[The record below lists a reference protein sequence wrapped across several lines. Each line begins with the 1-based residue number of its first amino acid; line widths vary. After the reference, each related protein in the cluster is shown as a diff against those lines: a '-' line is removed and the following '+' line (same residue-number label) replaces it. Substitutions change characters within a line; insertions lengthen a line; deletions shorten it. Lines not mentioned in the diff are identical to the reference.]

1 MKNVAMSCADYAL
14 GVPSWCC
21 KHATLKTTM
30 NNSSTTLL
38 LLNFPGRQ
46 RDRSVR
52 PSSAPSTTSRPA
64 PLVAK
69 PLAPDSLAWA
79 MQMAAACV
87 TEVIAFGR
95 SLTMVL
101 SELRQRDL
109 PAHAV
114 RAQAIDLAYATLRR
128 YRRAD
133 VELSVLLD
141 RPTAEDELRNLLRVA
156 LCWLEMHPDRAHVG
170 VDQAVEAAA
179 MLSGGRY
186 RGFVNAILRRALRER
201 ASLDQTIA
209 SDAEAAWQHPQ
220 WWLNRLQKDWPDK
233 WQAIADGC
241 NRKPPMGLRI
251 NPLAI
256 TPKAYVE
263 ALAAEGIAL
272 QPPVAEDGP
281 EALLLAQ
288 PRPADAL
295 PGFKQGQVVIQDIG
309 AQQAARLLDVQPG
322 MRVLDACAAPAGKA
336 LHLLQSAAVD
346 LTAIEVDPER
356 CAALRRAL
364 ESAALPSD
372 RSVQV
377 ICADAADTTST
388 AASWAKRPFDAI
400 LLDAP
405 CSGSGVAGR
414 HPDAKWLRRE
424 DDVYALARTQKRLL
438 KALWPLLKPGGR
450 LLYGTCSVVAQEND
464 GQVAAFV
471 ARMPDAHLVSETHL
485 LPDARHDGF
494 YYALLQKAAA

>member
-1 MKNVAMSCADYAL
+1 
-14 GVPSWCC
+14 
-21 KHATLKTTM
+21 M
-30 NNSSTTLL
+30 NRPT
-38 LLNFPGRQ
+38 
-46 RDRSVR
+46 R
-52 PSSAPSTTSRPA
+52 PSRSAGTAAKSGNRPA
-64 PLVAK
+64 GHASKARPAARPSATKL
-69 PLAPDSLAWA
+69 LAPDSLAWA
-79 MQMAAACV
+79 MQVASSCV
-87 TEVIAFGR
+87 ADVVAFGR
-95 SLTMVL
+95 SLTVVL
-101 SELRQRDL
+101 AELRQRDL
-109 PAHAV
+109 PPNAV
-114 RAQAIDLAYATLRR
+114 RSQAIDLAYATLRR
-128 YRRAD
+128 YCRGD
-133 VELSVLLD
+133 VELSLLLD
-141 RPTAEDELRNLLRVA
+141 RPTAEDELRSLLRVA
-156 LCWLEMHPDRAHVG
+156 LCWLEMHPDKAHVG

-179 MLSGGRY
+179 TLSGGRY

-201 ASLDQTIA
+201 AALDHAIA
-209 SDAEAAWQHPQ
+209 RDAEAAWQHPQ

-233 WQAIADGC
+233 WQSIAAGG

-251 NPLAI
+251 NPLAV
-256 TPKAYVE
+256 TREAYVQVLE
-263 ALAAEGIAL
+263 AEGIPL
-272 QPPVAEDGP
+272 QLHVPEDGP

-322 MRVLDACAAPAGKA
+322 MRVLDACAAPGGKS

-450 LLYGTCSVVAQEND
+450 LLYGTCSVFVQEND
-464 GQVAAFV
+464 AQVETFLAQT
-471 ARMPDAHLVSETHL
+471 PDAQQLTRVHL

-494 YYALLQKAAA
+494 FFALLCKVLV

>member
-1 MKNVAMSCADYAL
+1 
-14 GVPSWCC
+14 
-21 KHATLKTTM
+21 M
-30 NNSSTTLL
+30 NRST
-38 LLNFPGRQ
+38 
-46 RDRSVR
+46 R
-52 PSSAPSTTSRPA
+52 PSRSAGTTAKRGHRPA
-64 PLVAK
+64 GQSPRARPATRPAAPKL
-69 PLAPDSLAWA
+69 LSPDSLAWA
-79 MQMAAACV
+79 MLVASSCV
-87 TEVIAFGR
+87 TDVVAFGR
-95 SLTMVL
+95 SLTVVL
-101 SELRQRDL
+101 AELRQRDL
-109 PAHAV
+109 PPDAV
-114 RAQAIDLAYATLRR
+114 RSQAIDLAYATLRR
-128 YRRAD
+128 YCRGD
-133 VELSVLLD
+133 VELSLLLD
-141 RPTAEDELRNLLRVA
+141 RPTAEDELRSLLRVA
-156 LCWLEMHPDRAHVG
+156 LCWLEMHPDKAHVG

-179 MLSGGRY
+179 TLSGGRY

-201 ASLDQTIA
+201 AALDKAIA

-233 WQAIADGC
+233 WQAIADGG

-322 MRVLDACAAPAGKA
+322 MRVLDACAAPGGKS

-450 LLYGTCSVVAQEND
+450 LLYGTCSVFVQEND
-464 GQVAAFV
+464 AQVAAFL
-471 ARMPDAHLVSETHL
+471 AQTPDASKLTRIHL
-485 LPDARHDGF
+485 LPDGRHDGF
-494 YYALLQKAAA
+494 FFALLCKVLV